1 MTSRLAFALLGA
13 LSLAACASASKPGA
27 MVASV
32 QESAIIPDT
41 SPLRGAITVADVTGG
56 KETNP
61 LWTSK
66 VSNAD
71 FSEALRQTLAAHAML
86 APGAEGRYVLKAE
99 LLALKQPL
107 AGFNMSVT
115 SKVRYVMSESG
126 AAVFDETVEHKH
138 TAKTNEAFLGIE
150 RLRLANEGSIKGNI
164 GEFIRR
170 LTEKFSGAPA
180 AEAAP
185 TPQS

>member
-1 MTSRLAFALLGA
+1 MTKKPAIALLCA

-27 MVASV
+27 MVAPI
-32 QESAIIPDT
+32 EEATLIAEN
-41 SPLRGAITVADVTGG
+41 SPLRNAIKVSDVAGG

-66 VSNAD
+66 VSNED
-71 FSEALRQTLAAHAML
+71 FAEALRQTLAAHAML
-86 APGAEGRYVLKAE
+86 ASESNRYVLKAE
-99 LLALKQPL
+99 LLALKQPI

-115 SKVRYVMSESG
+115 SKVRYVLTESD

-138 TAKTNEAFLGIE
+138 TAKANEAFLGVE

-164 GEFIRR
+164 AEFMRR
-170 LTEKFSGAPA
+170 LTEKFSPAPA
-180 AEAAP
+180 ASAET

>member
-1 MTSRLAFALLGA
+1 MTARLTFALLCA
-13 LSLAACASASKPGA
+13 FSLAACASASKPGA

-32 QESAIIPDT
+32 QEASIIPDA
-41 SPLRGAITVADVTGG
+41 SPLRGAVTVAETTGG

-86 APGAEGRYVLKAE
+86 ASGTEGRYVLKAE

-115 SKVRYVMSESG
+115 SKVRYILSESE

-138 TAKTNEAFLGIE
+138 TAKANEAFLGVE

-164 GEFIRR
+164 AEFMRR
-170 LTEKFSGAPA
+170 LTEKFSGAPSPEMA
-180 AEAAP
+180 S
-185 TPQS
+185 TP